1 MADHIHHEAPGLDRT
16 TRLAFDRNC
25 LACQR
30 TMLAWV
36 RTGTSLITFGFAI
49 YSFPRIVARDQP
61 YNYFIGPHL
70 LALMM
75 VVIGL
80 VALLL
85 ATLEYRRNI
94 RVLAAQYPGIQR
106 SPLPA
111 ALALLILAL
120 GIVALIVII
129 FRL

>member
-1 MADHIHHEAPGLDRT
+1 MANHVDRDAPRFDRT
-16 TRLAFDRNC
+16 TGLAYERTH
-25 LACQR
+25 LAYQR

-49 YSFPRIVARDQP
+49 YSFPRIVARAASTS
-61 YNYFIGPHL
+61 YFIGPHL

-80 VALLL
+80 IALLL

-94 RVLAAQYPGIQR
+94 RLLTVQYPDLPP

-111 ALALLILAL
+111 VLALLISTL
-120 GIVALIVII
+120 GIVALIVIL